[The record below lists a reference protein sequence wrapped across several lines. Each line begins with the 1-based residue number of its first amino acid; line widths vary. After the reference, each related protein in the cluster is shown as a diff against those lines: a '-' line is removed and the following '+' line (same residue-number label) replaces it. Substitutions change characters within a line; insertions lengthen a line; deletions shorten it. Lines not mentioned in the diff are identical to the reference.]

1 MADSERK
8 GGVMRVTDTKT
19 LASAMRAL
27 SVQIESEDGIANAA
41 IAEAADRLD
50 ELAAIALELLKS
62 TRCEQSLPDGCPR
75 CALSARLAALGV
87 MS

>member
-1 MADSERK
+1 MMHK
-8 GGVMRVTDTKT
+8 TDTKT
-19 LASAMRAL
+19 LVKAL
-27 SVQIESEDGIANAA
+27 RILAVEIQSGDGIAKAA

-62 TRCEQSLPDGCPR
+62 TRREQSLPEGCQR
-75 CALSARLAALGV
+75 CAISARLAAIGV

>member
-1 MADSERK
+1 MK
-8 GGVMRVTDTKT
+8 KTDTET
-19 LASAMRAL
+19 LVKAL
-27 SVQIESEDGIANAA
+27 RILAVEIQSGDGIAKAA

-75 CALSARLAALGV
+75 CALSVRLAAIGIR
-87 MS
+87 S

>member
-1 MADSERK
+1 MMHK
-8 GGVMRVTDTKT
+8 TDTKT
-19 LASAMRAL
+19 LAGAMRILAIE
-27 SVQIESEDGIANAA
+27 IESEDGIAKAA

-50 ELAAIALELLKS
+50 ELAAIALELLNS

-75 CALSARLAALGV
+75 CAISARLAAIGV

>member
-1 MADSERK
+1 MMQK
-8 GGVMRVTDTKT
+8 TDTET
-19 LASAMRAL
+19 LASAMRILAIE
-27 SVQIESEDGIANAA
+27 IESEDGIAKAA

-62 TRCEQSLPDGCPR
+62 TRCEQSLPEGCQR
-75 CALSARLAALGV
+75 CAISARLAAIGV

>member
-1 MADSERK
+1 MK
-8 GGVMRVTDTKT
+8 KTDTET
-19 LASAMRAL
+19 LVKAL
-27 SVQIESEDGIANAA
+27 RILAVEIQSGDGIAKAA

-75 CALSARLAALGV
+75 CALSVRLSDIGIR
-87 MS
+87 S

>member
-1 MADSERK
+1 MK
-8 GGVMRVTDTKT
+8 KTDTET
-19 LASAMRAL
+19 LVKAL
-27 SVQIESEDGIANAA
+27 RILAVEIQSGDGIAKAA

-75 CALSARLAALGV
+75 CALSVRLSAIGIR
-87 MS
+87 S

>member
-1 MADSERK
+1 MMQK
-8 GGVMRVTDTKT
+8 TDTET
-19 LASAMRAL
+19 LASAMRILA
-27 SVQIESEDGIANAA
+27 IEIDSEDGIAKAA

-62 TRCEQSLPDGCPR
+62 TRCEQSLPAGCPR

-87 MS
+87 MSE

>member
-1 MADSERK
+1 MMQK
-8 GGVMRVTDTKT
+8 TDTET
-19 LASAMRAL
+19 LASAMRILAIE
-27 SVQIESEDGIANAA
+27 IESEDGIAKAA

-62 TRCEQSLPDGCPR
+62 TRCEQSLPEGCQR